1 MARIMGLELR
11 ILGSGREVG
20 RAAIEIAYNESS
32 LLLDYGVN
40 FDENDIPQLP
50 LHVKPLKVKGIAASH
65 VHLDHIGS
73 IPFLYISASPR
84 LIATPP
90 TIQMSRYMLEDF
102 LKLSGYYLPFEYN
115 EVLSMLESAEATGY
129 NKVVDLDGF
138 QIELIDAGH
147 IPGSAMTKVYVSDK
161 ILLYTGDVNTVE
173 TKLTKPADISK
184 IRDVNVLIT
193 EATYGT
199 TEHPPRE
206 IVEKA
211 FIDSV
216 KEVIEDGGTVL
227 IPSFSVGRSQE
238 ILCLLAEH
246 LPYIDV
252 YYDGMVRTILD
263 IMLENKTYIH
273 RIDLLEKAASTF
285 KRIRGWRDRRRV
297 WKKPGV
303 IVASAGMLKGGP
315 ALYYVKKLSDSKK
328 NAIFLVSYQAEN
340 TPGRN
345 IIENGKISEEYSL
358 INARIEWFDFS
369 SHAGHSGLI
378 EIIKSIENL
387 EHIVVIHSEEETAIQ
402 LSEYLKETFGVK
414 VTVPNNG
421 DTIKLS

>member
-1 MARIMGLELR
+1 MGLELR

-20 RAAIEIAYNESS
+20 RAAIEVVYGGNS

-50 LHVKPLKVKGIAASH
+50 LHVKPIRVKGVIASH

-73 IPFLYISASPR
+73 IPLLYVSASPK

-115 EVLSMLESAEATGY
+115 EVLSMLENANYIDY
-129 NKVVDLDGF
+129 NKVIELEDF
-138 QIELIDAGH
+138 QIELVDAGH
-147 IPGSAMTKVYVSDK
+147 IPGSAMTKVYVNNK
-161 ILLYTGDVNTVE
+161 VLLYTGDVNTIE
-173 TKLTKPADISK
+173 TKLTKPADTSRIS
-184 IRDVNVLIT
+184 DVNILIT

-199 TEHPPRE
+199 TEHPPRKLVEE
-206 IVEKA
+206 I
-211 FIDSV
+211 FIDSI
-216 KEVIEDGGTVL
+216 KEVIDQGGTVL

-238 ILCLLAEH
+238 ILCLIAEH

-285 KRIRGWRDRRRV
+285 KRIRGWRDRRRA

-315 ALYYVKKLSDSKK
+315 ALYYVKKLSESRK

-345 IIENGKISEEYSL
+345 IVEKGRISDEYPL

-369 SHAGHSGLI
+369 SHAGRDGLI
-378 EIIKSIENL
+378 EIIRSIKNL
-387 EHIVVIHSEEETAIQ
+387 EHIIIVHSEEETAAQ
-402 LSEYLKETFGVK
+402 LSEYLKEAFDVS

-421 DTIKLS
+421 DVIKLF